1 MNLQKLFV
9 WVASG
14 VAFDG
19 ATVSTANPS
28 KIYFDANTNKIWVK
42 GVSFGFEAGDVATL
56 KAAIDTLN
64 GGIDVPGSVDQ
75 KIKAAVDGILGGSD
89 IAQAYDTIKEIADWI
104 AADPTRAAEVA
115 QKIAENTAA
124 IEAEVTRATTKE
136 GELAASIS
144 ANTTAIGTE
153 KSRAE
158 GVEASLSG
166 RIDTLEAKKHVVSD
180 KTATAGNY
188 VSGVHVSDTGALTI
202 DETALPQLSVK
213 DGSGDFV
220 AVDNH
225 QVEIKTVSLI
235 NTVGMTKGEDG
246 TWTAGTVAGQVN
258 GLATAADVAAE
269 IVADEEVIAAALN
282 DHESKLKT
290 IVTTL
295 ESSPETLYW
304 ETYTQS

>member
-9 WVASG
+9 WVAKG

-19 ATVSTANPS
+19 VTVSTANPS

-42 GVSFGFEAGDVATL
+42 GTSFGFEAGDVETL
-56 KAAIDTLN
+56 KNAIDTLN
-64 GGIDVPGSVDQ
+64 GGVNVSGSVDQ
-75 KIKAAVDGILGGSD
+75 KIKAAVDGILGGEG
-89 IAQAYDTIKEIADWI
+89 INQAYDTIKEIADWI
-104 AADPTRAAEVA
+104 AADPTHAKDLLASISA
-115 QKIAENTAA
+115 NKTA

-144 ANTTAIGTE
+144 ANTTAIGNE

-158 GVEASLSG
+158 AAEGELSN
-166 RIDTLEAKKHVVSD
+166 RIGTLEAKKHVVSD

-188 VSGVHVSDTGALTI
+188 VSGVHVSETGALTI
-202 DETALPQLSVK
+202 DETALPQLAVK
-213 DGSGDFV
+213 AGSGDFV

-235 NTVGMTKGEDG
+235 DTVGMTKGSDG

-282 DHESKLKT
+282 DHESRLKN
-290 IVTTL
+290 IFTTL

>member
-9 WVASG
+9 WVAKG
-14 VAFDG
+14 VTFDG

-42 GVSFGFEAGDVATL
+42 GTSFGFEAGDVATL
-56 KAAIDTLN
+56 KNAIDTLN

-75 KIKAAVDGILGGSD
+75 KIKAAVDGILGEGEIS
-89 IAQAYDTIKEIADWI
+89 QAYDTIKEIADWI
-104 AADPTRAAEVA
+104 AADPTRAAEVV
-115 QKIAENTAA
+115 QKIAENTTA
-124 IEAEVTRATTKE
+124 INNEVTRATAKE
-136 GELAASIS
+136 NELAASIS
-144 ANTTAIGTE
+144 GEVTRATE
-153 KSRAE
+153 A
-158 GVEASLSG
+158 EASLSG
-166 RIDTLEAKKHVVSD
+166 RIDTLEAKKHVTSD

-188 VSGVHVSDTGALTI
+188 ISGVHVSETGALTI
-202 DETALPQLSVK
+202 DETALPKLSVK

-235 NTVGMTKGEDG
+235 DTVGMTKGEDG
-246 TWTAGTVAGQVN
+246 TWSAGTAVAQSN

-282 DHESKLKT
+282 DHESRLKT
-290 IVTTL
+290 IFTTL
-295 ESSPETLYW
+295 ESSLDTLW
-304 ETYTQS
+304 ETYE

>member
-9 WVASG
+9 WVAKG
-14 VAFDG
+14 VTFDG

-42 GVSFGFEAGDVATL
+42 GTSFGFEAGDVATL

-64 GGIDVPGSVDQ
+64 GGNNIPGSVDQ
-75 KIKAAVDGILGGSD
+75 KIKAAVDSILGGEK
-89 IAQAYDTIKEIADWI
+89 INETYDTIKEIADWI

-115 QKIAENTAA
+115 KKIADNTAA
-124 IEAEVTRATTKE
+124 IQAEVTRAKNKE

-144 ANTTAIGTE
+144 ANTTAIQAEVT
-153 KSRAE
+153 RAE
-158 GVEASLSG
+158 RAEASLSG

-180 KTATAGNY
+180 KTATSGNY

-202 DETALPQLSVK
+202 DQTALPQLAVK
-213 DGSGDFV
+213 AGSGDFV

-258 GLATAADVAAE
+258 GLATAAEVAAE

-282 DHESKLKT
+282 DHESRLKN
-290 IVTTL
+290 IFTTL

>member
-42 GVSFGFEAGDVATL
+42 GTSFGFEAGDVATL
-56 KAAIDTLN
+56 KNAIDTLN

-75 KIKAAVDGILGGSD
+75 KIKAAVDGILGEGEIS
-89 IAQAYDTIKEIADWI
+89 QAYDTIKEIADWI

-124 IEAEVTRATTKE
+124 IQAEVTRATTKE
-136 GELAASIS
+136 NELAASIS
-144 ANTTAIGTE
+144 GEVTRATE
-153 KSRAE
+153 A
-158 GVEASLSG
+158 EASLSG

-188 VSGVHVSDTGALTI
+188 VSGVHVSETGALTI

-213 DGSGDFV
+213 AGSGDFV

-235 NTVGMTKGEDG
+235 DTVGMTKGSDG
-246 TWTAGTVAGQVN
+246 TWTAGTAVAQSN

-282 DHESKLKT
+282 DHESRLKN
-290 IVTTL
+290 IFTTL

>member
-1 MNLQKLFV
+1 MSMNLQKLFV

-42 GVSFGFEAGDVATL
+42 GTSFGFEAGDVATL
-56 KAAIDTLN
+56 KNAIDTLN

-75 KIKAAVDGILGGSD
+75 KIKAAVDGILGEGEIS
-89 IAQAYDTIKEIADWI
+89 QAYDTIKEIADWI

-124 IEAEVTRATTKE
+124 IQAEVTRATTKE
-136 GELAASIS
+136 NELAASIS
-144 ANTTAIGTE
+144 GEVTRATE
-153 KSRAE
+153 A
-158 GVEASLSG
+158 EASLSG

-188 VSGVHVSDTGALTI
+188 VSGVHVSETGALTI

-213 DGSGDFV
+213 AGSGDFV

-235 NTVGMTKGEDG
+235 DTVGMTKGSDG
-246 TWTAGTVAGQVN
+246 TWTAGTAVAQSN

-282 DHESKLKT
+282 DHESRLKN
-290 IVTTL
+290 IFTTL

>member
-1 MNLQKLFV
+1 MSMNLQKLFV
-9 WVASG
+9 WVAKG

-19 ATVSTANPS
+19 ATVWTANPS

-42 GVSFGFEAGDVATL
+42 GTSFGFEAGDVATL
-56 KAAIDTLN
+56 KTAIDTLN

-75 KIKAAVDGILGGSD
+75 KIKAAVDGILGEGEIS
-89 IAQAYDTIKEIADWI
+89 QAYDTIKEIADWI

-115 QKIAENTAA
+115 QKIAENTTA
-124 IEAEVTRATTKE
+124 INNEVTRATAKE
-136 GELAASIS
+136 NELAASIS
-144 ANTTAIGTE
+144 GEVTRATE
-153 KSRAE
+153 A
-158 GVEASLSG
+158 EASLSG
-166 RIDTLEAKKHVVSD
+166 RIDTLEAKKHVTSD

-188 VSGVHVSDTGALTI
+188 ISGVHVSETGALTI
-202 DETALPQLSVK
+202 DETAIPQLSVK
-213 DGSGDFV
+213 AGSGDFV

-235 NTVGMTKGEDG
+235 DTVGMTKGEDG

-282 DHESKLKT
+282 DHESRLKT
-290 IVTTL
+290 IFTTL
-295 ESSPETLYW
+295 ESSLDTLW
-304 ETYTQS
+304 ETYE